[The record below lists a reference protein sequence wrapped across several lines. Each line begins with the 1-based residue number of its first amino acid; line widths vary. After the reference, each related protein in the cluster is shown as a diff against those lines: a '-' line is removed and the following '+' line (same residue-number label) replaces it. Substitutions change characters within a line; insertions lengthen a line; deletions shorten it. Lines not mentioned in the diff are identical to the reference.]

1 MKIDLMSS
9 HFEGMATKV
18 KNNTTFATSLVFGAV
33 FVMYCFYFDHKRRT
47 DPNYR
52 KRLKERRKARKQC
65 AQRDDVQFPDLRDY
79 DAVLMFLLQEVKK
92 GEDALGRGDDSRGV
106 EHLANAVAVC
116 GQPYKFLMVLQE
128 TLTPDIFNR
137 LLDRLPALSQ
147 KISDNPTG
155 GLYAE

>member
-1 MKIDLMSS
+1 
-9 HFEGMATKV
+9 MAGKV
-18 KNNTTFATSLVFGAV
+18 KNNAAVATSLVFGAI

-52 KRLKERRKARKQC
+52 KRLKERRKASKHCGR
-65 AQRDDVQFPDLRDY
+65 RDDVKFPDLRDN
-79 DAVLMFLLQEVKK
+79 DAVLMFLLEEVKK
-92 GEDALGRGDDSRGV
+92 GEDALGKGDDAGGV

-116 GQPYKFLMVLQE
+116 GQPHKFLMVLQE

-137 LLDRLPALSQ
+137 LLDRLPALCQ

-155 GLYAE
+155 GMLD